1 MSSFFLMLPFE
12 FIYRILDHLDDEALI
27 FSARNVCK
35 RLNLILDTYYP
46 YQVIRNIM
54 IDSLFSDDESQ
65 ILDALS
71 EYQRIINQR
80 LHAESRQLDIQII
93 TLDVVSRLVQLLT
106 SENDKFQKK
115 ALRILLNVTGGSSKQ
130 TKYVVDAGT
139 VPILIQLMQ
148 SPNEITQE
156 DAIWMLSNIAGD
168 NKNYRD
174 FVLDHGI
181 LEPLLNVLSD
191 DTCTLT
197 MLEVAT
203 WCLSNLCRFDSP
215 SVDFPK
221 IPSII
226 PILSRLLQNNTDT
239 RILRGVCYI
248 IRKLI
253 QQSNKLISTVIENSV
268 IPRLVTL
275 LEHTVEVIR
284 LSALTVIKEILGGND
299 QEKQMVLDDDGF
311 LPHLSMLFDVDR
323 TQINENLCDVIVNI
337 TAGTESQIQAV
348 IDADIFPRMIQFLY
362 LDADKIKER
371 VACTIRNSTRFS
383 STQTEYFVGQGAIPL
398 LFDLLRSSETKIIE
412 IVLEGLQNILGW
424 GVAESKQ
431 MQNSN
436 PYTMLIK
443 ELNELDKVEELR
455 SHRDNEVAARA
466 RHIIETYFDIR

>member
-46 YQVIRNIM
+46 Y
-54 IDSLFSDDESQ
+54 
-65 ILDALS
+65 
-71 EYQRIINQR
+71 
-80 LHAESRQLDIQII
+80 
-93 TLDVVSRLVQLLT
+93 
-106 SENDKFQKK
+106 QKK

-221 IPSII
+221 IPSIIPILSRLLQNNTDTRILRGVCYIIRKLIQQSNKLISTVIENSVIPRLIPSII